1 MTIQEIM
8 QSIDNIAYSAV
19 AVIKVECPFIMT
31 VSKQAGVDAWRF
43 VKYVDN
49 EYLVIC
55 IPKKTHPSKYAPLI
69 NAIAQFTTDMTII

>member
-8 QSIDNIAYSAV
+8 QRIDNIAYSAV
-19 AVIKVECPFIMT
+19 AVIKVECPYAMT
-31 VSKQAGVDAWRF
+31 VCSQSGVDAVR
-43 VKYVDN
+43 YIAHVDTDSI
-49 EYLVIC
+49 VIC